1 MDVDA
6 FPNKQSQ
13 SPLISIVTPV
23 FREQPEIIE
32 RCLLS
37 VDNAGDDVEH
47 IVIVDGTNHDLVSHE
62 RRHIIKL
69 PINCNDYGDTP
80 RAMGAAFA
88 FGREASLT
96 IFLDAD
102 NQLVRNF
109 RQISHKL
116 LSAEADVQI
125 CQRLNIDAES
135 NQKISVPPQNFW
147 DTSQFVFSK
156 KSIPQALSWVNYPR
170 PLSIIDDRMISHFV
184 KASNVKLLYQD
195 FPIIEYSYTK
205 GKIDRSKAKTQV
217 KLGSEKLNEYLI
229 PFNVKV
235 E

>member
-6 FPNKQSQ
+6 VPNKQSQ

-80 RAMGAAFA
+80 RAVGGIRFWARGKPSNI
-88 FGREASLT
+88 FG
-96 IFLDAD
+96 
-102 NQLVRNF
+102 
-109 RQISHKL
+109 
-116 LSAEADVQI
+116 
-125 CQRLNIDAES
+125 C
-135 NQKISVPPQNFW
+135 
-147 DTSQFVFSK
+147 
-156 KSIPQALSWVNYPR
+156 
-170 PLSIIDDRMISHFV
+170 
-184 KASNVKLLYQD
+184 
-195 FPIIEYSYTK
+195 
-205 GKIDRSKAKTQV
+205 
-217 KLGSEKLNEYLI
+217 
-229 PFNVKV
+229 
-235 E
+235 